1 MECVCIFAASSNE
14 GDTKTTTMNILAKEL
29 KAGDVVRYGYH
40 GSITVEGVSER
51 TQKNG
56 KKVTIVSGTRY
67 AQKVKVSGFVRNWET
82 HKMEVEFKSETT
94 VQVK

>member
-1 MECVCIFAASSNE
+1 
-14 GDTKTTTMNILAKEL
+14 MNILAKEL

-56 KKVTIVSGTRY
+56 KKVTIVSGTRFP
-67 AQKVKVSGFVRNWET
+67 QRVKVSGYIYNYTTEKYV
-82 HKMEVEFKSETT
+82 VEFKSETT
-94 VQVK
+94 VSIK